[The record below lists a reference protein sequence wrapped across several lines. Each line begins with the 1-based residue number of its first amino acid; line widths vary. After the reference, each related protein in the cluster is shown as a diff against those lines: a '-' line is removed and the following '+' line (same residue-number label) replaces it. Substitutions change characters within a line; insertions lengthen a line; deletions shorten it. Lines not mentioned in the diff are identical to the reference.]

1 MPGWPWP
8 TYSRLAGLP
17 DADARNRRLFR
28 RRDPEPPH
36 RFPAQLQHSR
46 TGHRWV
52 LAAGAIGIFHGLTGL
67 LTWSART
74 PAMTLISEYSLSVFL
89 AISLMSMQLWTL
101 SGMAGPLL
109 VVVVIAY
116 VWIVLFPLLGRD
128 YQSAVLSAGFVGL
141 SLGATP
147 TAVANMTAVT
157 RHYGPS
163 PTFFG
168 H

>member
-1 MPGWPWP
+1 
-8 TYSRLAGLP
+8 
-17 DADARNRRLFR
+17 
-28 RRDPEPPH
+28 
-36 RFPAQLQHSR
+36 
-46 TGHRWV
+46 
-52 LAAGAIGIFHGLTGL
+52 
-67 LTWSART
+67 
-74 PAMTLISEYSLSVFL
+74 MTLISEYSLSVFL

>member
-1 MPGWPWP
+1 
-8 TYSRLAGLP
+8 
-17 DADARNRRLFR
+17 
-28 RRDPEPPH
+28 
-36 RFPAQLQHSR
+36 
-46 TGHRWV
+46 
-52 LAAGAIGIFHGLTGL
+52 
-67 LTWSART
+67 
-74 PAMTLISEYSLSVFL
+74 MTLISEYSLSVFL

-109 VVVVIAY
+109 VVVVIQAFVVIAY

-163 PTFFG
+163 PTFFW